1 MTETQKTP
9 HYLRPAI
16 SLIEQNLPGWGVDLY
31 IGGSTG
37 VADMALLAEH
47 NIKVVIN
54 CAVNLDIDLVQDPE
68 LEAPEHLNRHG
79 AGPVRYYKLG
89 MIDGDGNPE
98 ALILAGYHLMR
109 SSLSQVL
116 PEKPSYKV
124 REKGNILV
132 NCRGGRSRSVTI
144 VALFLHLEYPD
155 RYPTLEDAIALIRDK
170 RQLHPDE
177 WFEAPK
183 PQLVK
188 LAERAAAMET
198 LLRQAGF
205 NANR

>member
-1 MTETQKTP
+1 MTDTPKAP
-9 HYLRPAI
+9 HYPRPPI
-16 SLIEQNLPGWGVDLY
+16 SLIESDLPGWGVDLY

-37 VADMALLAEH
+37 AADMALLAEH

-54 CAVNLDIDLVQDPE
+54 CAVNLDIDLVSDPE
-68 LEAPEHLNRHG
+68 REAPDHLNQHG

-116 PEKPSYKV
+116 PVKASYKV

-144 VALFLHLEYPD
+144 VALFLHLEYPE
-155 RYPTLEDAIALIRDK
+155 RYPTLDDAIAMIRDK

-183 PQLVK
+183 PQLIK
-188 LAERAAAMET
+188 LAERAVSMEK
-198 LLRQAGF
+198 LLREAGF
-205 NANR
+205 HAE